1 MLSQAEIHFQ
11 DAVPLTDESEIPPD
25 ALSVSEDVILKTV
38 GFYQPFNRNSN
49 GENKK
54 PKHFNGVLRSKN
66 IVVCQPI
73 FELLTRK
80 LYPNRHP
87 LTFSFGSTFLR
98 NPRTILLANLELD
111 RVPEPLSFH
120 QYRERLYACSDKTIG
135 LLNRDNVYVPVDHQA
150 SIPERWR
157 ILQRK
162 APLMTEEALRL
173 IRKGSLCNTHGQ
185 YLVESYLRRLPI
197 LSSNYREVITAAEM
211 LGIVY
216 KRKTCGDGL
225 ICLYRN

>member
-1 MLSQAEIHFQ
+1 MLSQAESYFQ
-11 DAVPLTDESEIPPD
+11 NAVPLVDESEIPSD

-38 GFYQPFNRNSN
+38 GFYEPFNGNSN
-49 GENKK
+49 GKNKK
-54 PKHFNGVLRSKN
+54 PKHFNGVFRSKN

-80 LYPNRHP
+80 LYSDRHP
-87 LTFSFGSTFLR
+87 LPFSFGSTFSR
-98 NPRTILLANLELD
+98 KPETILLANLELG

-120 QYRERLYACSDKTIG
+120 QYRERLYTCSDKTIG
-135 LLNRDNVYVPVDHQA
+135 LLNRDNVYVPVDHQT

-162 APLMTEEALRL
+162 APLMTEEALKL
-173 IRKGSLCNTHGQ
+173 VRKGSLCNTHGQ

-216 KRKTCGDGL
+216 ERKTCGNGL
-225 ICLYRN
+225 ICLYKN